1 MRLIANKISS
11 DWPLGAVRGIVHSVH
26 DHALNI
32 KIASHGLHSVVDEAK
47 FGEQARV
54 AVRNVRRDG
63 MDSLK
68 KSEKEGSISKD
79 EQHTLGE
86 DIQKLTDEH
95 IALIDEMVAEK
106 EQEILQV

>member
-1 MRLIANKISS
+1 MLF
-11 DWPLGAVRGIVHSVH
+11 H
-26 DHALNI
+26 
-32 KIASHGLHSVVDEAK
+32 
-47 FGEQARV
+47 
-54 AVRNVRRDG
+54 
-63 MDSLK
+63 SLK